1 MQQRLTLFIAALIGI
16 VVIAV
21 AITLQPT
28 GLSEAQV
35 SALIDRKVEEQVAII
50 RQDIEKQLP
59 QPVAEPAVP
68 SAPSSES
75 ADLGPIIETYLMDN
89 PEILQRMSDALQA
102 KTELAQA
109 EQTKLALTSLSGPIY
124 DDPDHVILGNPE
136 GDVTIVE
143 FFDYNCS
150 FCRQALADVLQLLD
164 EDKNLRIILKEFPI
178 LSQGSADAAR
188 IGIVVGRNKD
198 INYLD
203 FHTAVYATRGQVDK
217 QAALNAAASLGLNP
231 IEVELAMGDDSVTQ
245 AITRTYQL
253 AEAINVTSTPNFI
266 IGDEL
271 LRGAVG
277 IEEMKSK
284 IANMRECG
292 KATCNL

>member
-1 MQQRLTLFIAALIGI
+1 M
-16 VVIAV
+16 
-21 AITLQPT
+21 
-28 GLSEAQV
+28 SEV
-35 SALIDRKVEEQVAII
+35 
-50 RQDIEKQLP
+50 
-59 QPVAEPAVP
+59 
-68 SAPSSES
+68 
-75 ADLGPIIETYLMDN
+75 
-89 PEILQRMSDALQA
+89 LQA
-102 KTELAQA
+102 RTEQAQA
-109 EQTKLALTSLSGPIY
+109 EQAKQALTALSAPIY
-124 DDPDHVILGNPE
+124 DDPDHVVLGNPD
-136 GDVTIVE
+136 GDVTLVE
-143 FFDYNCS
+143 FFDYNCG

-164 EDKNLRIILKEFPI
+164 EDKNLRVILKEFPI

-188 IGIVVGRNKD
+188 VGIVVGRNKD
-198 INYLD
+198 VSYLD

-231 IEVELAMGDDSVTQ
+231 IEVELAMGDDSVTE

-253 AEAINVTSTPNFI
+253 ADALNITSTPNFI

-277 IEEMKSK
+277 VEQMKEK